1 MTSRSS
7 NLLLPFGVI
16 LMVLIVA
23 GLGWILSR
31 DEGFNYGSVGPE
43 LSDDPMPEEA
53 EADSTSNTIDAM
65 RGQMEIVEQT
75 VNQRVNETLEA
86 SEALQEELKEL
97 SDERATEQETLRA
110 RTEAELEEQRSR
122 NEKLGTKIE
131 ELTNALLDRLQEVE
145 TQVQDRAGESIEL
158 AIGGESEG
166 DVNYRSGQRIPATD
180 LTDIVWLASLDES
193 ASRQQAS
200 GGGQG
205 VSEAV
210 VNGANRLRTGS
221 GLLSETNDGA
231 DASDAGEPTTGAAPN
246 ARTNPNVR
254 ANLVDEQRRTRQL
267 AEEDDRRRA
276 VVDPEPETE
285 LVYTLPDLSIG
296 FDSSALTALVGRVY
310 VDESEITNPFEF
322 KLVLGRDNVAAN
334 GQELP
339 SEIEG
344 MFFEGFATGDRL
356 LSCVRGVI
364 TTASFLFRDGT
375 VVPAYIGD
383 PGSRPEND
391 AYPAGRIGY
400 ITDPRGNCIPGQFV
414 SDAPKWLAANA
425 VLAGAQ
431 GYAQALR
438 QQEIETASVIDGS
451 GVTVVENFAGEAGRF
466 AGASALVGG
475 IDVVN
480 EYAEQRLDEIF
491 EAVYVP
497 PGHPVVVHLQQEI
510 RIDRVP
516 DARQVTYPTNA
527 GQANAYLD

>member
-1 MTSRSS
+1 MANQSS

-16 LMVLIVA
+16 FMVLTVA
-23 GLGWILSR
+23 GITWFLSR
-31 DEGFNYGSVGPE
+31 DEGFEYGSVGPE
-43 LSDDPMPEEA
+43 LPEDPMPDEA

-75 VNQRVNETLEA
+75 VNERVNETLEA

-97 SDERATEQETLRA
+97 GDKRATEQETLRA

-122 NEKLGTKIE
+122 NEELGTKIE

-145 TQVQDRAGESIEL
+145 TQVQDQAGESIEL
-158 AIGGESEG
+158 AIGGETEEELK
-166 DVNYRSGQRIPATD
+166 YRSGQRIPATEM
-180 LTDIVWLASLDES
+180 TDIVWLVSLDES
-193 ASRQQAS
+193 ASQRQAS
-200 GGGQG
+200 AVGQG
-205 VSEAV
+205 PAAAV

-221 GLLSETNDGA
+221 GLLSEANDGA
-231 DASDAGEPTTGAAPN
+231 NTSEAVEPATN
-246 ARTNPNVR
+246 AKANPNVR
-254 ANLVDEQRRTRQL
+254 ANLVDEERRTRQL
-267 AEEDDRRRA
+267 AEDERRRA
-276 VVDPEPETE
+276 AAVDPEPETE

-339 SEIEG
+339 SEIDG

-364 TTASFLFRDGT
+364 TTASFLFSDGT

-391 AYPAGRIGY
+391 AYPANRIGY
-400 ITDPRGNCIPGQFV
+400 ITDPRGNCIPGQFI

-431 GYAQALR
+431 GFAQALR
-438 QQEIETASVIDGS
+438 QQEIESASIIDGS
-451 GVTVVENFAGEAGRF
+451 DVTVVENFTGEAGRF
-466 AGASALVGG
+466 SGASALVGG

-480 EYAEQRLDEIF
+480 EYAQRRLDEIF

-516 DARQVTYPTNA
+516 DARKVTYPRNA

>member
-1 MTSRSS
+1 MASRSS
-7 NLLLPFGVI
+7 NLLLPLLVI
-16 LMVLIVA
+16 FTVLIVA
-23 GLGWILSR
+23 AIGWFLSR
-31 DEGFNYGSVGPE
+31 DEGFKYGSVGPE

-75 VNQRVNETLEA
+75 VNERVNDTLEA
-86 SEALQEELKEL
+86 SEALQEELKQL
-97 SDERATEQETLRA
+97 SDERAAEQETLKS
-110 RTEAELEEQRSR
+110 RTEAELEQQRLR
-122 NEKLGTKIE
+122 NDELGSKIE
-131 ELTNALLDRLQEVE
+131 ELTDALLDRLQEVE
-145 TQVQDRAGESIEL
+145 TQVQDRAGEAIEI
-158 AIGGESEG
+158 AIGEGEEEHK
-166 DVNYRSGQRIPATD
+166 YRSGQRIPATD
-180 LTDIVWLASLDES
+180 MTDIVWLVSLDES
-193 ASRQQAS
+193 ANRQQAS
-200 GGGQG
+200 GGDQG
-205 VSEAV
+205 VGEAV

-221 GLLSETNDGA
+221 GLLSETNDAANATG
-231 DASDAGEPTTGAAPN
+231 AGESSAGVAAN

-254 ANLVDEQRRTRQL
+254 ADLVDEERRTRQL
-267 AEEDDRRRA
+267 AEDERRRA
-276 VVDPEPETE
+276 IVDPAPETE
-285 LVYTLPDLSIG
+285 MVYTLPDLSIG

-375 VVPAYIGD
+375 VVPAYVGD
-383 PGSRPEND
+383 PGSRPDND
-391 AYPAGRIGY
+391 VYPSGRIGY

-438 QQEIETASVIDGS
+438 QQEIETASIIDGS
-451 GVTVVENFAGEAGRF
+451 NVTVVENFTGEAGRF

-480 EYAEQRLDEIF
+480 EYAQDRLDEIF

-516 DARQVTYPTNA
+516 DARKVTYPNNS